1 MSKIENNE
9 IENNNNIVNDN
20 QTKPVDPETT
30 VSTKPVEKEYDFV
43 KRLKKD
49 MVEIKIPV
57 DPMNK
62 HLKTE
67 DVYINGYRWT
77 IEKGKTVKVPRAV
90 KEVLENAGII

>member
-1 MSKIENNE
+1 MSKVETNIDNNE
-9 IENNNNIVNDN
+9 N
-20 QTKPVDPETT
+20 QTKPVEPVKPE
-30 VSTKPVEKEYDFV
+30 STKPVEKEYDFV